1 MVVGYGVEGAGAV
14 EGWPALVSL
23 SVVSGH
29 FDVDSPLGL
38 VWASSQYGS
47 LRMLGLLM
55 WWLRALAGVF

>member
-1 MVVGYGVEGAGAV
+1 MVVRYGTEGAGAAG
-14 EGWPALVSL
+14 GWLASVSL

-29 FDVDSPLGL
+29 LNVDSPLGL

-55 WWLRALAGVF
+55 WWFRALAGVF